1 MERIYKRNQEDKK
14 EVLNLIYQADTME
27 IEEMPAGTFTRK
39 DGQVASYFNTWING
53 KKFLFS
59 RSLVEW
65 LEENDV
71 INRAWEGLIIND
83 TID

>member
-1 MERIYKRNQEDKK
+1 MAKIYKRNQDDNK
-14 EVLNLIYQADTME
+14 EVLTLLNQADTLK

-39 DGQVASYFNTWING
+39 DGQIASYFKAWING

-65 LEENDV
+65 LEENNV
-71 INRAWEGLIIND
+71 INRIWDGETVTD
-83 TID
+83 